1 MAKSHNAQAAQAWT
15 LRAQSLNEDTAQRQT
30 LCSYVVQLLDVQW
43 RLLRAR
49 VLLLVLAQLG
59 HHAGWGERD
68 VDEENNFDGRTTRA
82 PYAVAQQHPSKRRM
96 NDLRRIHAID
106 ETRAQRS

>member
-15 LRAQSLNEDTAQRQT
+15 LRAQSLNEDTAQSQT

-82 PYAVAQQHPSKRRM
+82 PCRCSTASVQ
-96 NDLRRIHAID
+96 LWD
-106 ETRAQRS
+106 E